1 MLNVDAVILASGLSE
16 RMGAEKLLLPF
27 GNTTVLEFFLSRFP
41 FSFFK
46 EVFLISSETTA
57 ALVENKFPLTIRVNA
72 LRNKGKSH
80 AIRLG
85 AKLSTA
91 QDGVLFSVADQ
102 PLLEEKTIIHLLNTF
117 SQKPDSIIIPR
128 AEGKP
133 RNPVV
138 FPANL
143 RNEFQQL
150 RGDEGGKVII
160 EKNRTMKHFVDF
172 TSIEQFFDLDT
183 PEKYQKLL
191 AIFSKTT

>member
-1 MLNVDAVILASGLSE
+1 MLNVDAVILASGLSK

-57 ALVENKFPLTIRVNA
+57 ALAENKFPLTICVNA

-117 SQKPDSIIIPR
+117 SKKPESIIIPR

-133 RNPVV
+133 RNPVI
-138 FPANL
+138 FPAIL
-143 RNEFQQL
+143 RDEFEQL

-160 EKNRTMKHFVDF
+160 EKNRAMKHFVDF